1 MDDWEKVNEN
11 SLPEKEDFYSPLNMK
26 DFTDR
31 YDAHTKRV
39 FKDFKIRYLEDF
51 HDLYVE
57 SNTLL
62 LADPFENF
70 RNMCLEMYV
79 LDPVHLLFAHGLA

>member
-51 HDLYVE
+51 HDLYV
-57 SNTLL
+57 
-62 LADPFENF
+62 
-70 RNMCLEMYV
+70 
-79 LDPVHLLFAHGLA
+79 

>member
-1 MDDWEKVNEN
+1 MLWKGVYLYEYMDDWEKVNEN

-51 HDLYVE
+51 HDLYV
-57 SNTLL
+57 
-62 LADPFENF
+62 
-70 RNMCLEMYV
+70 
-79 LDPVHLLFAHGLA
+79 